1 MRKNKTEEVWGCAMK
16 RIFKGLAAI
25 LFGSIF
31 FGIVALADR
40 GAAVM
45 RTYTGDS
52 SLSVY
57 IKGAELKAEDLNI
70 QIATTEAEQFS
81 LEPISEL
88 DRPMRTLV
96 MLDNSLS
103 ISEESRKKAAQILQN
118 LVADR
123 MSGEEISI
131 TTFGES
137 LNVLTDYTDDY
148 TILKQVIDGIV
159 YQNQETYLTDVLYE
173 LISERYKDR
182 TEDIYERIVIIS
194 DGVDNKSLG
203 YTKEELYSLLEKYP
217 IPIYTIGCVN
227 KKNDDELENM
237 FALSRMTCAE
247 YFLLD
252 EIEDPLLV
260 EEVLKEDRNIVRVI
274 ITPSREV
281 MDGSKKTVRITGS
294 GDVTLTVET
303 VMPQMV
309 AAREVSAETA
319 SEKIPEMQTEEAEV
333 QTMST
338 GVEETGGSHAVLP
351 IALLALAA
359 VLVIVLIVCIVLLAR
374 KPGGGNGFDPFVEG
388 KKAPQ
393 PNPGQQ
399 PDKTTL
405 IDRHEGKSGTLP
417 VLPGG
422 KNQYQLTLTDI
433 HSPAKTFSVPIHP
446 GGSVL
451 IGYKRDTCDIALD
464 YDRSVSRQ
472 HCRITMRDSRFYIE
486 DLHSSN
492 GTYVGENRVVSETE
506 IIPGCIL
513 TLGGLELRF
522 DVK

>member
-1 MRKNKTEEVWGCAMK
+1 MR

-25 LFGSIF
+25 LFGSII
-31 FGIVALADR
+31 FGIVALADS

-57 IKGAELKAEDLNI
+57 IKGAELKEEDLNI
-70 QIATTEAEQFS
+70 QIATTAAEQFS
-81 LEPISEL
+81 IDPISEM
-88 DRPMRTLV
+88 DRPMRTMV

-103 ISEESRKKAAQILQN
+103 ISEENREKTAQILQN
-118 LVADR
+118 LIADR
-123 MSGEEISI
+123 MNGEEISI
-131 TTFGES
+131 ATFGES

-148 TILKQVIDGIV
+148 TTLKQAVDGIA
-159 YQNQETYLTDVLYE
+159 YQNQVTYLTDVLYE
-173 LISERYKDR
+173 LISERYAGR

-194 DGVDNKSLG
+194 DGVDNESLG

-217 IPIYTIGCVN
+217 IPVYTIGCIN
-227 KKNDDELENM
+227 KKNNGELENM
-237 FALSRMTCAE
+237 FALSRMTSAE

-260 EEVLKEDRNIVRVI
+260 EEALKEDRNIVRVV
-274 ITPSREV
+274 ITPAKEV
-281 MDGSKKTVRITGS
+281 MDGSKKTVRIIGS
-294 GDVTLTVET
+294 GDVTLTVEA

-309 AAREVSAETA
+309 AVSEVPAETVT
-319 SEKIPEMQTEEAEV
+319 EKIPETQTEEEEA
-333 QTMST
+333 QTVPVDT
-338 GVEETGGSHAVLP
+338 EAADGAPVVL
-351 IALLALAA
+351 LGLAA
-359 VLVIVLIVCIVLLAR
+359 VLVIVLIVCIVLLTR
-374 KPGGGNGFDPFVEG
+374 KPGGRNGFEPLDEG
-388 KKAPQ
+388 KTPPQ
-393 PNPGQQ
+393 PIPGQQ
-399 PDKTTL
+399 PDIPTI
-405 IDRHEGKSGTLP
+405 IDGREGKITRKTLP
-417 VLPGG
+417 VFPGG
-422 KNQYQLTLTDI
+422 KKQYQITLTDI

-472 HCRITMRDSRFYIE
+472 HCRITMRDNRFYIE

-513 TLGGLELRF
+513 TLGGPELRF